1 MKKESR
7 VVKRRLRSSY
17 FISIISISLLLFMVG
32 LMGLLIL
39 NARNLSEYVKEN
51 IGFSVILEEDVKEVD
66 IIRIQKNLDATE
78 YVKSTRYITKEK
90 AAMELEEMLGEDFI
104 SYLGYNPLLP

>member
-1 MKKESR
+1 
-7 VVKRRLRSSY
+7 
-17 FISIISISLLLFMVG
+17 MVG

-51 IGFSVILEEDVKEVD
+51 IGFSIILDEDVKEVD

-78 YVKSTRYITKEK
+78 YVKATRYITKEK
-90 AAMELEEMLGEDFI
+90 AAMELEEMLGEDFHKFSWI
-104 SYLGYNPLLP
+104 